1 VNKNNDTFTRASL
14 KKKTMQ
20 GNNNNQKAAA
30 VAVAV
35 TVTGRLFTA
44 AAQNKTNA
52 RATRNLLPAKV

>member
-1 VNKNNDTFTRASL
+1 VNSDTFTRASL

-30 VAVAV
+30 VV

-52 RATRNLLPAKV
+52 RTTRNLLPAKV